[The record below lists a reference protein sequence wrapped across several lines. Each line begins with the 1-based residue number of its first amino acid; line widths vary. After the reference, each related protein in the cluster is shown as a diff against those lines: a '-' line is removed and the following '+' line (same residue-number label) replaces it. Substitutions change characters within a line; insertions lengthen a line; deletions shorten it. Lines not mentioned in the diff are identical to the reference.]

1 LLVNKTHRVGERP
14 THFML
19 YQPQEEEMIKQ
30 FTFTFS
36 MTVPGAN
43 VDAAFDLLGKVIE
56 ENPASV
62 FENIVDYEE
71 TTCVAMRKPE
81 IKMATRKVGE
91 A

>member
-1 LLVNKTHRVGERP
+1 MGERP
-14 THFML
+14 TH
-19 YQPQEEEMIKQ
+19 YAIPTTGGRDDKAV
-30 FTFTFS
+30 TFTFS